1 MPLGRRVSEAT
12 GTPVGKPQKGDAV
25 KPSGWRDL
33 GLLVIRLLR
42 SLRSDWRD
50 PVMRNGYALIINV
63 GVTSVLGMA
72 YWILAAHLYT
82 PTEVGVGVA
91 AINLMQFLVGIGGQ
105 LTFQAGLT
113 RFIPDAGRD
122 STRLALLS
130 YSLGGGAGVIVS
142 LAYIGGLHIHALGL
156 PAVLGRSWIL
166 SVALGVSVTVW
177 CVFALQDAVLTGIR
191 QAIWVPVENGLYG
204 IGKIVLLVAL
214 AHVTGQYGIFASWTV
229 PALIALLPVNLLIFG
244 RLLPRHI
251 VTKADQPTAV
261 TVRTMSR
268 FMGGDY
274 LGNLFFMCTD
284 TLLPL
289 LIIARLD
296 KASAAYF
303 GVVWVI
309 IVALDLI
316 TVNLGIALMVE
327 GAIDRAALRSA
338 AATVVRRLAL
348 ILVPAVVVL
357 LLFAPLV
364 LSIYGRDYAVHGSGL
379 LRLLGVA
386 VLARAVTSFYIA
398 LCRVERRVSRIA
410 LAQGALFVSIIS
422 LSWWLMGHLGIN
434 GVGVAYL
441 ISQVV
446 VATALFPSILKM
458 LDTHPRD
465 ASPAMVARTRP
476 GSAPGASHSG

>member
-1 MPLGRRVSEAT
+1 VKPPGRRNLV
-12 GTPVGKPQKGDAV
+12 
-25 KPSGWRDL
+25 R
-33 GLLVIRLLR
+33 LVIRPLR
-42 SLRSDWRD
+42 SVYSDWQD
-50 PVMRNGYALIINV
+50 PVLRNGYALIVNV
-63 GVTSVLGMA
+63 GITSVLGLV

-82 PTEVGVGVA
+82 PTEVGIGVA
-91 AINLMQFLVGIGGQ
+91 AINLMQFLVGVGGQ

-122 STRLALLS
+122 STRLALFS
-130 YSLGGGAGVIVS
+130 YSLGGCAGLVVS
-142 LAYIGGLHIHALGL
+142 LAYIGGLHIHSLGL
-156 PAVLGRSWIL
+156 PVVLGRSWIL
-166 SVALGVSVTVW
+166 SVALGASVTVW
-177 CVFALQDAVLTGIR
+177 CIFALQDAVLAGIR
-191 QAIWVPVENGLYG
+191 QAVWIPVENGLYG

-214 AHVTGQYGIFASWTV
+214 GHITGQYGIFASWTV

-244 RLLPRHI
+244 RLLPRH
-251 VTKADQPTAV
+251 VATRADQPTAV
-261 TVRTMSR
+261 TLRVMSR

-327 GAIDRAALRSA
+327 GAIDRPALRSA
-338 AATVVRRLAL
+338 AASVVRRLAL
-348 ILVPAVVVL
+348 ILVPAVAVL
-357 LLFAPLV
+357 LLFAPLI
-364 LSIYGRDYAVHGSGL
+364 LSIYGHGYAVHGSGL
-379 LRLLGVA
+379 LRLLSVA

-410 LAQGALFVSIIS
+410 LAQGALFASIMG
-422 LSWWLMGHLGIN
+422 LSWWLMGYLGLN

-441 ISQVV
+441 ISQVI
-446 VATALFPSILKM
+446 VAATLFPSILKM
-458 LDTHPRD
+458 LDR
-465 ASPAMVARTRP
+465 RP
-476 GSAPGASHSG
+476 GAASSATAARSRSGSAQGA

>member
-1 MPLGRRVSEAT
+1 
-12 GTPVGKPQKGDAV
+12 
-25 KPSGWRDL
+25 
-33 GLLVIRLLR
+33 
-42 SLRSDWRD
+42 
-50 PVMRNGYALIINV
+50 
-63 GVTSVLGMA
+63 
-72 YWILAAHLYT
+72 
-82 PTEVGVGVA
+82 
-91 AINLMQFLVGIGGQ
+91 
-105 LTFQAGLT
+105 
-113 RFIPDAGRD
+113 
-122 STRLALLS
+122 
-130 YSLGGGAGVIVS
+130 
-142 LAYIGGLHIHALGL
+142 
-156 PAVLGRSWIL
+156 
-166 SVALGVSVTVW
+166 
-177 CVFALQDAVLTGIR
+177 
-191 QAIWVPVENGLYG
+191 
-204 IGKIVLLVAL
+204 
-214 AHVTGQYGIFASWTV
+214 
-229 PALIALLPVNLLIFG
+229 
-244 RLLPRHI
+244 
-251 VTKADQPTAV
+251 
-261 TVRTMSR
+261 
-268 FMGGDY
+268 MGGDY
-274 LGNLFFMCTD
+274 LGNLFFMCTE

-446 VATALFPSILKM
+446 VATTLFPSILKM

-465 ASPAMVARTRP
+465 ASPATAARTRP